1 MRSGIIGAL
10 GCAALLALS
19 GCETHIHNDNPPARV
34 EVEPRRGP
42 AKVDVE
48 VKPRMTADQRGH
60 RRTSYRSSDVRRA
73 GTISARTKHGFR
85 SVAPGAGDGWTLRS
99 RC

>member
-1 MRSGIIGAL
+1 MIVRSGITAAL
-10 GCAALLALS
+10 GYMALLALS

-48 VKPRMTADQRGH
+48 VKPRTADRPAKVDVNVE
-60 RRTSYRSSDVRRA
+60 RR
-73 GTISARTKHGFR
+73 
-85 SVAPGAGDGWTLRS
+85 
-99 RC
+99 